1 MAQLIPTRALTPQ
14 IGLGL
19 LGWPSRGYLRSGG
32 ARLGRSQKDG
42 LLSAAR
48 EKRSVTCTAQG
59 HRLALEGAAW
69 SLPLS

>member
-1 MAQLIPTRALTPQ
+1 MGQLIPTRALTPQ

-48 EKRSVTCTAQG
+48 EKGQSLA
-59 HRLALEGAAW
+59 RLKAID
-69 SLPLS
+69 SR